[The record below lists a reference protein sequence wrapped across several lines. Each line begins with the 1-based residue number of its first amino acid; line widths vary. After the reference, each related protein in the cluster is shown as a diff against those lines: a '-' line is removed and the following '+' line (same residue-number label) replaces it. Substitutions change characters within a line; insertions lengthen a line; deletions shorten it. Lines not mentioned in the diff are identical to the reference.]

1 VFCLLFDLSAFV
13 GLDALM
19 SESHG
24 KPDLAETAAMV
35 TDVLTMLTEGNFD
48 NAETIYVLL
57 TCINEIGA
65 LSESFH
71 DKSSAELF
79 WQKVSKVGVLDSQ
92 NMMSVI
98 ASAQTD
104 SFIMTTAG
112 NA

>member
-1 VFCLLFDLSAFV
+1 
-13 GLDALM
+13 M
-19 SESHG
+19 SESYS
-24 KPDLAETAAMV
+24 KPDLAEMAAMV

-48 NAETIYVLL
+48 NVKTIHVLM
-57 TCINEIGA
+57 TCINAIGA
-65 LSESFH
+65 LSEAFH

-79 WQKVSKVGVLDSQ
+79 WQKVSEAGVLDSQ
-92 NMMSVI
+92 NIMCVM